1 MPSRPVEPIIHS
13 MPLDCDVAVVG
24 AGPAGSRTAR
34 NLAQR
39 GFRVLLFEEHRTVGV
54 PSHCSGLISLRT
66 LKESGIGEDAIMH
79 RVTGAFIHT
88 QAGSEVALGGGATR
102 AVAIDRIKWDQALCE
117 QAQEAG
123 VELVRARIVNVVRDP
138 SIGSGRAGA
147 VRLYTQTDGRDSTV
161 TARLVVG
168 ADGTHSRVRRT
179 LGMGAPREYA
189 YNLGIEGRLKARRDD
204 FVHVFV
210 GQDLAP
216 GWFGWIIPTGDGM
229 VRVGI
234 GSNNGIKPIDC
245 YRELTRRFPAL
256 FEGIEPCRM
265 YGGTIP
271 LEFAPRSYGDNV
283 LLVGDAAGQ
292 VKPFSGGGI
301 YTSLV
306 AARHAAETAAA
317 AMEAGDL
324 SAGQLSVYEK
334 RWKREIGRELLRS
347 GRVRRFG
354 LSLSEDEVE
363 HVVRALRSKGLQ
375 SLAARYGDID
385 YPSRVLLRIARS
397 APALAMLAWVTVR
410 KPAATWNLV
419 RAHLPFAV

>member
-1 MPSRPVEPIIHS
+1 MN
-13 MPLDCDVAVVG
+13 LDCDVAVVG

-34 NLAQR
+34 DLARR
-39 GFRVLLFEEHRTVGV
+39 GFRVLLLEEHRTVGV

-66 LKESGIGEDAIMH
+66 LRESEIGEEAIMH
-79 RVTGAFIHT
+79 RVTGAFVHT
-88 QAGSEVALGGGATR
+88 QSGSEVALGGGATR
-102 AVAIDRIKWDQALCE
+102 AVAIDRVAWDRTLAE
-117 QAQEAG
+117 QAQAVG
-123 VELVRARIVNVVRDP
+123 AELVRARVVDVERLN
-138 SIGSGRAGA
+138 SH
-147 VRLYTQTDGRDSTV
+147 VRLRTQTDGRDGAV

-210 GQDLAP
+210 GRDMAP

-229 VRVGI
+229 VRAGI
-234 GSNNGIKPIDC
+234 GSNNGVKPIEC
-245 YRELTRRFPAL
+245 YRRLTAAFPDL

-317 AMEAGDL
+317 ALEIGDL
-324 SAGQLSVYEK
+324 SARRLSVYEK
-334 RWKREIGRELLRS
+334 RWKREIGRELVRSLRI
-347 GRVRRFG
+347 RRFG

-363 HVVRALRSKGLQ
+363 RVVGTLRSDGLQ

-397 APALAMLAWVTVR
+397 APALAMLAWVTLR
-410 KPAATWNLV
+410 KPAATWDLV
-419 RAHLPFAV
+419 RAHLPFA